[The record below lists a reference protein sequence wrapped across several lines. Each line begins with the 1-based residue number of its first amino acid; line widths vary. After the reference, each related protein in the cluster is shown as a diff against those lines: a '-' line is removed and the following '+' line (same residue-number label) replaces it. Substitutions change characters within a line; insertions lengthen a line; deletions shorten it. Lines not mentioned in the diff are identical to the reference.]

1 VSTLPIGIFAGFR
14 GLDASERVFIQVLNE
29 YALPMS
35 DPRSTPAR
43 QPSLRGHNLALVLRE
58 VAARGELSRARI
70 AAATGLTKATVS
82 TLVDALAAAGLLREL
97 GPDAAVGV
105 GRPGSSLALAVGP
118 VGVGLEINVDYLAT
132 CTVDLTGAV
141 RRRALVAEDFRTVGV
156 EAALSRAA
164 AALRSAV
171 DDAWATGGEVAGV
184 SVAVPGL
191 VESSLGLLRVAPN
204 LGWRDV
210 PVLDELAA
218 RAVLDEPVGSAG
230 PDEPAGPAGAFRG
243 VQGIPMRLDNEANL
257 AAVGEL
263 WSGGHLRADSGP
275 LKSFLYVSG
284 EIGVG
289 AAIVLDGVLFGGMR
303 GFSGEIGHLPLDRE
317 GPACRCG
324 ARGCL
329 EQYAGQEAVLRRAG
343 LVQQARTTTGR
354 PDGPVQELLGLA
366 RAGDPRAVEA
376 IREAGDALGT
386 GIAVAVNLVD
396 VDTVV
401 LGGLYALLAP
411 WLLEPV
417 QEQLHRRVLAADWD
431 PVRVLVSRLG
441 AEGAVHGAAI
451 SVVQGVIDD
460 PAAWIARARTSADL
474 GTGSDGGH
482 APGR

>member
-1 VSTLPIGIFAGFR
+1 
-14 GLDASERVFIQVLNE
+14 
-29 YALPMS
+29 MS
-35 DPRSTPAR
+35 DPRISPAR
-43 QPSLRGHNLALVLRE
+43 QPSLREHNLALVLRE

-82 TLVDALAAAGLLREL
+82 TLVDALAAAGLLHEL

-105 GRPGSSLALAVGP
+105 GRPGSSLALAGGP

-141 RRRALVAEDFRTVGV
+141 RGRALVAEDFRAVGV
-156 EAALSRAA
+156 AATLSRAA

-171 DDAWATGGEVAGV
+171 DDARDAGGEVAGV

-191 VESSLGLLRVAPN
+191 VESSRGLLRVAPN

-218 RAVLDEPVGSAG
+218 RAGLDGPAGSAG
-230 PDEPAGPAGAFRG
+230 ALRG
-243 VQGIPMRLDNEANL
+243 VREIPLRLDNEANL

-263 WSGGHLRADSGP
+263 WSGGHVRADSGP

-289 AAIVLDGVLFGGMR
+289 AAIVLDGALFGGMR

-317 GPACRCG
+317 GPLCRCG

-343 LVQQARTTTGR
+343 LAGQARTTTGR

-366 RAGDPRAVEA
+366 RAGDPHAIEA

-386 GIAVAVNLVD
+386 GIAVMVNLID

-411 WLLEPV
+411 WLLESV
-417 QEQLHRRVLAADWD
+417 QEQLRRRVLAARWD
-431 PVRVLVSRLG
+431 PVRVLVARLG
-441 AEGAVHGAAI
+441 ADGAVRGAAL

-460 PAAWIARARTSADL
+460 PAAWIAARARTSADL
-474 GTGSDGGH
+474 GTG
-482 APGR
+482 